1 MMKAIVLSAFGS
13 ADQLSLKEVDDLAPG
28 PGEVVVGVSAVA
40 ANFVDQLVIEGRYQ
54 FLPALPFSPGKGPA
68 GVILRCGEGVK
79 DLKPGDRV
87 LAMAEQGGYAEQT
100 RVAANQ
106 CYVLPD
112 SMGFPAAASMSLCFD
127 TAWFALRER
136 ARIRPGD
143 TVLVLGASG
152 AVGFACLQLARA
164 MGARHV
170 MAGVSSEEG
179 AVIAR
184 EGGADQIIDLADP
197 KLRDSLREQVLEGT
211 GGHGADIV
219 VDMLG
224 DEIFAAAIRAVAW
237 SGRLV
242 VVGFAAGAIPTLKVN
257 YLLVKNIE
265 VTGLQISDYR
275 KRRPELLRQCF
286 DEVFQFFNE
295 RRIQP
300 PPWVEYGFGDW
311 REALRAVA
319 SRTTKKRIVLVNRPN

>member
-1 MMKAIVLSAFGS
+1 V
-13 ADQLSLKEVDDLAPG
+13 Q
-28 PGEVVVGVSAVA
+28 AVA

-68 GVILRCGEGVK
+68 GQVLQCGEGVTH
-79 DLKPGDRV
+79 LKVGDRV

-106 CYVLPD
+106 CYVLPE
-112 SMGFPAAASMSLCFD
+112 SMGFSAAASMSLCFD

-136 ARIRPGD
+136 GRIRSGD
-143 TVLVLGASG
+143 SVLVLGASG

-164 MGARHV
+164 MGARNV

-179 AVIAR
+179 AAVAR
-184 EGGADQIIDLADP
+184 EGGADQIIDLSDP
-197 KLRDSLREQVLEGT
+197 NLRDSLREQVLAGT
-211 GGHGADIV
+211 GGQGADIV

-224 DEIFAAAIRAVAW
+224 DEIFTAAIRAVAW
-237 SGRLV
+237 CGRLV
-242 VVGFAAGAIPTLKVN
+242 VVGFAAGAIPTLKMN

-265 VTGLQISDYR
+265 VSGLQISDYR

-286 DEVFQFFNE
+286 DEVFQLYAD

-300 PPWVEYGFGDW
+300 PPWVEFEFSAW
-311 REALRAVA
+311 REALRTVA
-319 SRTTKKRIVLVNRPN
+319 DRHIKKRVLLVNRSH